1 MSALAPMSARWRH
14 ANRQGDLSAAALALA
29 PAVLLFAIFN
39 IYPLLYSGF
48 LSVMDWNGFSP
59 ERTFVGLDNYR
70 AIFASSQFRNAL
82 TVTLKYTVGVT
93 VLSVVLGLVIAVL
106 LNADIRGRNIYRLIY
121 FLPVVTSTV
130 AAAVVWRYLM
140 TPGTGYADV
149 FLRNLGLTPPSP
161 AWLRN
166 PDWALRIVILVG
178 VWKRL
183 GFNIVVFLAGLQNIP
198 KDFYEAATV
207 DGAGTVQRFR
217 HITVP
222 LISPI
227 TLLLVIMS
235 IIDAFLIFDVV
246 YVMTD
251 GGPVGTTEVVGLLL
265 YRQAFRYFNLGDAS
279 AMGWVIFAIV
289 FVVTLIQWKFFG
301 ARETGL

>member
-1 MSALAPMSARWRH
+1 MSALAPLSARWRH

-149 FLRNLGLTPPSP
+149 FLRNLGVTPPSP

>member
-149 FLRNLGLTPPSP
+149 FLRNLGVTPPSP

>member
-166 PDWALRIVILVG
+166 PDWALRTVILVG

-183 GFNIVVFLAGLQNIP
+183 GFNIVVFLAGLHNIP

-222 LISPI
+222 LIAPI

>member
-222 LISPI
+222 LIAPI

>member
-140 TPGTGYADV
+140 TPGTGYADG